1 MLHVEHQ
8 NAAFP
13 VCLSLV
19 CLPWSSCG
27 GAKCR
32 SQRGLNTELQE
43 RSRALGG
50 REERSQQA
58 PVETAAVTEERE
70 VKKGRGKKSLDCP
83 SGAGAA
89 VVPNAD
95 SFPNLNQS
103 YKIWNI
109 MNKSW
114 HPPMCSCQPN
124 KNKTIWQLARRC
136 CEMPA
141 LDSCRTGLAF
151 ASFFW
156 VFGRF

>member
-1 MLHVEHQ
+1 MEANSLTGLIPICCTGQLAGRFEGQLVGLTVSCAERLR

-27 GAKCR
+27 EAKCR
-32 SQRGLNTELQE
+32 SRRGLNTELQE

-58 PVETAAVTEERE
+58 PVESAAVTEERE

-103 YKIWNI
+103 YKI
-109 MNKSW
+109 
-114 HPPMCSCQPN
+114 
-124 KNKTIWQLARRC
+124 
-136 CEMPA
+136 
-141 LDSCRTGLAF
+141 
-151 ASFFW
+151 
-156 VFGRF
+156 